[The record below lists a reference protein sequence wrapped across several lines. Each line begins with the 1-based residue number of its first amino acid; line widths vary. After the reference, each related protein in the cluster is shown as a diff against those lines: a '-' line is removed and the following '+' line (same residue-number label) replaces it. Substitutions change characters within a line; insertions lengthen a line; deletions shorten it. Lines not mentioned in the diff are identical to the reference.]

1 MYWILL
7 DKLLRNLLVV
17 MLKSEV
23 KNLVENVEE
32 NHAVNLVERV
42 KNPDVEERE
51 VVDVAVKLFDLAPL

>member
-1 MYWILL
+1 
-7 DKLLRNLLVV
+7 
-17 MLKSEV
+17 MLELEV

-32 NHAVNLVERV
+32 NHAVNHVERV